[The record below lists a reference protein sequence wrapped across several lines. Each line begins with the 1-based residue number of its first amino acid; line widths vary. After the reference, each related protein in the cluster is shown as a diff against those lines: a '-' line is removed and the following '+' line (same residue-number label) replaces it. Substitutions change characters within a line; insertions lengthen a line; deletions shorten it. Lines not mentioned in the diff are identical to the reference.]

1 MRYNA
6 LDMDKKSAGRQLA
19 SASEEAMASLKALAE
34 AESGRPLREEEAE
47 LIAAEAELWERG

>member
-1 MRYNA
+1 
-6 LDMDKKSAGRQLA
+6 MDKKSAGRQLA

-34 AESGRPLREEEAE
+34 AESGRPLREGEAE